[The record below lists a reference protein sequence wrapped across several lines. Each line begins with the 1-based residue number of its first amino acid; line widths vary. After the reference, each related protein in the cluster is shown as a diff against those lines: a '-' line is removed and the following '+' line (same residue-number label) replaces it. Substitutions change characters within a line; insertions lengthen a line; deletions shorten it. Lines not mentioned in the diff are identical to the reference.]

1 MSEKNHSDID
11 AMSFEQALAE
21 LEAIVSKLEKG
32 EIGLEDSIDTY
43 ERGVLLK
50 GHCER
55 KLQDAQMKVERI
67 KLGPDGGVSAEPF
80 DPSN

>member
-50 GHCER
+50 AHCER

-67 KLGPDGGVSAEPF
+67 KLGPDGVASAEPF
-80 DPSN
+80 DRSN